1 MRYFD
6 DWEFSGQAPPGKKP
20 DLYHSK
26 VEIRDGWGNLIGE
39 VGDYE
44 DLHLT
49 FNAEAADVEASNIT
63 IPGSSFWSTTF
74 MRANRQILLVHVLI
88 YRDDKM
94 VKMWTGRVD
103 RSVRSMEGKQ
113 GKINVEL
120 ISDKAWLNFIMAW
133 SAPFGPLWLQV
144 PKKQVKVGKAI
155 GVMKQFLIDN
165 LLRLQNRF
173 SVLNPVL
180 TTISTY
186 QEIPLLW
193 KTVQEYM
200 WPLIVVPTPLLTD
213 TSPIV
218 ALTVQMTPMSEVW
231 HEVCKDYNLLP
242 VIKYHVPGRDDPPPS
257 ITMTRPGLVFDIQDK
272 DKARVQGD
280 LKILG
285 EIVKEAG
292 IFIRGLFGRYDAP
305 PVLDTKNVDQ
315 LRSYFG
321 NQAGDSWTIFRTSD
335 EHWFS
340 YEVAAYPPTTST
352 SIAGG
357 KSQDFLNEAIQVVS
371 NGAIRQAFALLGV
384 GFQGNFITDEL
395 SDMLLAYQAAE
406 DPEMRKVLGPF
417 TFFEEYLGPGT
428 TAYSFDSAQGL
439 RLARYN
445 AIGYKTATF
454 NGGIGTVLPFR
465 PFEDFDLLDPVAWED
480 PDEDRLVPERMKE
493 ITYGETRDEGVS
505 WEFRIG
511 QIERPEEP
519 WAIQQR
525 RNEMFKKAILTAL
538 LAD

>member
-1 MRYFD
+1 
-6 DWEFSGQAPPGKKP
+6 
-20 DLYHSK
+20 
-26 VEIRDGWGNLIGE
+26 
-39 VGDYE
+39 
-44 DLHLT
+44 
-49 FNAEAADVEASNIT
+49 
-63 IPGSSFWSTTF
+63 

-94 VKMWTGRVD
+94 IKMWTGRVD
-103 RSVRSMEGKQ
+103 RAVRSMEGKQ

-133 SAPFGPLWLQV
+133 SAPFGPLWLQA

-173 SVLNPVL
+173 EVLNPVL
-180 TTISTY
+180 TTVSTY

-242 VIKYHVPGRDDPPPS
+242 VIKYHVPGRDDPPPH

-280 LKILG
+280 LSILG

-292 IFIRGLFGRYDAP
+292 IFIRGLFGRYDSP

-315 LRSYFG
+315 LRS
-321 NQAGDSWTIFRTSD
+321 
-335 EHWFS
+335 
-340 YEVAAYPPTTST
+340 
-352 SIAGG
+352 
-357 KSQDFLNEAIQVVS
+357 
-371 NGAIRQAFALLGV
+371 
-384 GFQGNFITDEL
+384 
-395 SDMLLAYQAAE
+395 
-406 DPEMRKVLGPF
+406 
-417 TFFEEYLGPGT
+417 
-428 TAYSFDSAQGL
+428 
-439 RLARYN
+439 
-445 AIGYKTATF
+445 
-454 NGGIGTVLPFR
+454 
-465 PFEDFDLLDPVAWED
+465 
-480 PDEDRLVPERMKE
+480 
-493 ITYGETRDEGVS
+493 
-505 WEFRIG
+505 
-511 QIERPEEP
+511 
-519 WAIQQR
+519 
-525 RNEMFKKAILTAL
+525 
-538 LAD
+538 